1 MSTPTDARNLQTR
14 IADHLRA
21 QIETG
26 QLKPGQQLL
35 VIDELVASY
44 KCSAGPVQRHR
55 TAEQQGRLVHQQGR
69 GTLSWR
75 VPGGPPGNWR

>member
-26 QLKPGQQLL
+26 QLKPGEQLPT
-35 VIDELVASY
+35 IDELVASY
-44 KCSAGPVQRHR
+44 KCRPGPC
-55 TAEQQGRLVHQQGR
+55 AAPL
-69 GTLSWR
+69 
-75 VPGGPPGNWR
+75 NC